1 MLLAQEIVKTYH
13 RKDLGKCTIKVDLK
27 NAYDSVEWKFSLL
40 YHCLIGIPKR
50 YAASVKK
57 CITTPKFSVAI
68 IGGLPGYFKGS
79 KGLKRGNPLS
89 PYLFVLA
96 MEAFTRPPWI
106 RELKS
111 QSFKLHP

>member
-1 MLLAQEIVKTYH
+1 MLHQ
-13 RKDLGKCTIKVDLK
+13 LK
-27 NAYDSVEWKFSLL
+27 NVLQHL
-40 YHCLIGIPKR
+40 
-50 YAASVKK
+50 
-57 CITTPKFSVAI
+57 KFSVAI
-68 IGGLPGYFKGS
+68 IGGLAGYFKGS